1 MTLFS
6 NLWKSGGGEHA
17 NLQVLQLPSGCKSF
31 KEMFDTLQS
40 YLKKLCGHDFVT
52 GILSKQK
59 GQALRVAAVMNAL
72 FSLDDKYKLKALIDE
87 DAVKAAIDFV
97 QVCGDHASLLSGRR
111 RLVEV
116 VAAMDTSKVLSQMHV
131 SCLEL
136 LTCIW
141 LLLIA

>member
-1 MTLFS
+1 
-6 NLWKSGGGEHA
+6 
-17 NLQVLQLPSGCKSF
+17 
-31 KEMFDTLQS
+31 MFDTLQS
-40 YLKKLCGHDFVT
+40 YLKKLCGHDDFVT

-72 FSLDDKYKLKALIDE
+72 FSLDNKYKLKALIDE

-116 VAAMDTSKVLSQMHV
+116 VAAMNTSKVLSQMHV

-141 LLLIA
+141 LLSIA

>member
-1 MTLFS
+1 MPMR
-6 NLWKSGGGEHA
+6 
-17 NLQVLQLPSGCKSF
+17 VLQLPSGCKSF

-40 YLKKLCGHDFVT
+40 YLKKLCGHDDFVT

-97 QVCGDHASLLSGRR
+97 QVCGDHASFLSGRQ
-111 RLVEV
+111 RLAEV
-116 VAAMDTSKVLSQMHV
+116 VAAMDTSKPDACSMFRITNWHPLHKQHNHSAISRNMHV
-131 SCLEL
+131 QC
-136 LTCIW
+136 
-141 LLLIA
+141 A

>member
-1 MTLFS
+1 MPICKCCSFLLDV
-6 NLWKSGGGEHA
+6 N
-17 NLQVLQLPSGCKSF
+17 PSK
-31 KEMFDTLQS
+31 S
-40 YLKKLCGHDFVT
+40 YLKKLCGHDDFVT

-111 RLVEV
+111 RLAEV

-131 SCLEL
+131 ASLEL
-136 LTCIW
+136 LTGIR
-141 LLLIA
+141 LVSTAYSLILAISRNMHAQCA